1 MYKTMTI
8 NKQKSKQN
16 RYGMSKLD
24 PKELG

>member
-1 MYKTMTI
+1 MTI